1 MILSPKS
8 QRGTRKRIQK
18 LKTKQKNKKQET
30 KNLLVPK
37 AEDLSN
43 PLKKATLVV
52 LEKDTKEN

>member
-8 QRGTRKRIQK
+8 QRETRKRIQK
-18 LKTKQKNKKQET
+18 LKTKQSNKKQET
-30 KNLLVPK
+30 ENLLVPK

-52 LEKDTKEN
+52 LKKDAREN